1 MANHETPQGPIGVE
15 RRDSA
20 LPREPDRLAERI
32 ATLQG
37 KRLFAAVAL
46 LFLFALFFRFFEAI
60 SQVFLIGFVGVIV
73 AMALHAI
80 VVRVPLRR
88 GLATALVALGI
99 VALIGVTIW
108 QGMRFLLPQIQGLA
122 NDLPAIQERFE
133 GWQLW
138 LQEQIGMELDL
149 VGAPVEML
157 LENPLGNAMNLIA
170 GVFGVL
176 ELVALTVLVLAGALF
191 IVAKPNDQLLNPIL
205 RAVPRE
211 RQPAVRRMF
220 FRTSERLVGW
230 LRGTLLSM
238 LIIGAVSGIAF
249 WLLGAP
255 YPILLGVFV
264 GLIEVIPVVGP
275 WIGGAVAV
283 LTTLLYDPQT
293 ALYVAIAVLA
303 IQQLEGNAVRP
314 FVMSGAA
321 ELHPFVT
328 LMALLL
334 FGTMFGF
341 LGALLALPLTLAIAT
356 VVEVFWVEEKLGNHE
371 HEIEPLVETD

>member
-1 MANHETPQGPIGVE
+1 MPNHETPHGPISVE

-20 LPREPDRLAERI
+20 LPREPERFAERM

-37 KRLFAAVAL
+37 KRLFAAVVL
-46 LFLFALFFRFFEAI
+46 LFVFALFFRFFEAI

-99 VALIGVTIW
+99 LALIVVVFW
-108 QGMRFLLPQIQGLA
+108 QGMRFLLPQVQALA
-122 NDLPAIQERFE
+122 NDLPAIRERIE

-138 LQEQIGMELDL
+138 LQQQTGMELDMI
-149 VGAPVEML
+149 GAPVEMM
-157 LENPLGNAMNLIA
+157 LENPLGSAMGLIA

-191 IVAKPNDQLLNPIL
+191 VVAKPNEQLLNPIL
-205 RAVPRE
+205 RAIPPD
-211 RQPAVRRMF
+211 RQPAFRRAMV
-220 FRTSERLVGW
+220 RTSERLVGW

-238 LIIGAVSGIAF
+238 VIIGIVSGVAF

-264 GLIEVIPVVGP
+264 GLVEVIPVVGP

-283 LTTLLYDPQT
+283 LATLLYDPQS
-293 ALYVAIAVLA
+293 ALYVALAVLA

-356 VVEVFWVEEKLGNHE
+356 AIEVFWVEERLGNHE
-371 HEIEPLVETD
+371 REIEPLVETD